1 MVGIIVSCEHASRQ
15 VPDSYR
21 WIFTGHENLL
31 SSHRGYD
38 AGSLVFARRLA
49 AILGAPLISGRWTRL
64 LVDLNRSIGHRG
76 FFSELTR
83 NLPPLEREKI
93 INRYYCPYRHA
104 VESAITKIIQHNGRA
119 VHISVHSFTPILD
132 GESRNADIGLL
143 YDPKRPGE
151 RNLAR
156 RWKQN
161 LGSQLPLRVRCNY
174 PYRGTA
180 DGFTTYLR
188 TRFRDSVYSGIEI
201 EINQSLVPLPRHIA
215 AIAADTFTGSL

>member
-1 MVGIIVSCEHASRQ
+1 MVGIIVSCEHASRR
-15 VPDSYR
+15 VPAAYR
-21 WIFTGHENLL
+21 RIFSGHEDLL

-49 AILGAPLISGRWTRL
+49 AILGAPLISGQSTRL
-64 LVDLNRSIGHRG
+64 LVDLNRSIGHPG

-83 NLPPLEREKI
+83 TLPPMKGKKI
-93 INRYYCPYRHA
+93 ISRYYYPYRHA
-104 VESAITKIIQHNGRA
+104 VESAISKMIRRDGRV
-119 VHISVHSFTPILD
+119 VHISVHSFTPILN
-132 GESRNADIGLL
+132 GKSRNADIGLL

-151 RNLAR
+151 RGLAR
-156 RWKQN
+156 RWKQR

-188 TRFRDSVYSGIEI
+188 TRFRDGLYSGIEI
-201 EINQSLVPLPRHIA
+201 EINQRLLPLPRDLA
-215 AIAADTFTGSL
+215 AIAADTLSGSV